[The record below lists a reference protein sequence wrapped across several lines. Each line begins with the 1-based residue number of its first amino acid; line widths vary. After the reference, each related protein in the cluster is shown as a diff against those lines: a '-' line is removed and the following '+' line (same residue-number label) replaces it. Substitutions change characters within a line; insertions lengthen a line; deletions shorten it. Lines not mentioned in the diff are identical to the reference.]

1 MFRSYKTHGLVL
13 KRSNFGESDKL
24 LTVFTHN
31 LGKIFLIAKG
41 IRKIH
46 SRKASHLELFNIV
59 TIYAAIGKKFDYITE
74 AETYRSFKKLKK
86 NLTRIIFAYQVL
98 EIINLLCPEKEQHP
112 QVYRL
117 GVNAMEKLDASNE
130 EPELILESFSS
141 AILQNLGY
149 LPREQN
155 LNGLEIKNFLRETVE
170 KNLKSEELLTHLSGK
185 V

>member
-1 MFRSYKTHGLVL
+1 MFRSYKTYGLVL

-31 LGKIFLIAKG
+31 LGKISLIAKG

-59 TIYAAIGKKFDYITE
+59 TIYAAIGKKYDYITE
-74 AETYRSFKKLKK
+74 AETFRSFKKLKK

-98 EIINLLCPEKEQHP
+98 EIVNLLCPEKEQHP
-112 QVYRL
+112 EAYRL
-117 GVNAMEKLDASNE
+117 VVNVMEKLDVSDE
-130 EPELILESFSS
+130 EPGLILESFTA
-141 AILQNLGY
+141 AILQNLGF
-149 LPREQN
+149 LPKETN
-155 LNGLEIKNFLRETVE
+155 LSATEIKNFLRETVE
-170 KNLKSEELLTHLSGK
+170 RNLKSEELLTHLSGK

>member
-1 MFRSYKTHGLVL
+1 MFRSYKTNGLVL

-31 LGKIFLIAKG
+31 FGKIFLIAKG

-86 NLTRIIFAYQVL
+86 NLTRIIFAYQLL
-98 EIINLLCPEKEQHP
+98 EIINLLCPEKEQHSEI
-112 QVYRL
+112 YNL
-117 GVNAMEKLDASNE
+117 MIDAMNKLDGSDE
-130 EPELILESFSS
+130 EPGLILESFSS
-141 AILQNLGY
+141 AILQNLGF
-149 LPREQN
+149 LPREKK
-155 LNGLEIKNFLRETVE
+155 LKGYELKNFLRETVE